1 MTENTASNDSNGRTN
16 RTVSRRDLSAVR
28 DRREDLEDLAR
39 SDLPVSWVARALL
52 DAEAAA
58 RGE

>member
-1 MTENTASNDSNGRTN
+1 MSQNTDSNDRNGRTN
-16 RTVSRRDLSAVR
+16 RPISGRDLSAVR
-28 DRREDLEDLAR
+28 DHRDDLEDLAR